1 MTVMA
6 AVPRRMSMYLAR
18 NVVLATL
25 AAWVILLTFD
35 AILALVGEL
44 RDVGKESYTLGD
56 ALMFTLLTI
65 PRRLYDEFPTVA
77 VIGSLLGL
85 GGLAA
90 RSELTA
96 MRAAGLSKLQ
106 MGVAALLPL
115 TLLTLL
121 MMANIETLGPLGEQQ
136 AQSLANLKSRQLMMA
151 RYSGLW
157 AREGNLFFNARGN
170 SAPHHEG
177 GKSWIELQDVRLYQF
192 DSQGRLDSLAHA
204 DRAEHRSNGWT
215 LFGVERT
222 YFQARSVQ
230 VVHVARERWKT
241 ELDDST
247 LEATL
252 ARPRYLT
259 LSELR
264 SNIEYLRRNQLDAAK
279 FETAY
284 WARWFYPLNVIV
296 LCLATLPFA
305 FGSLRS
311 GGFGKRLFL
320 GILIGIGALLVQRMF
335 VNLADV
341 YRFDVRLAYLLPPL
355 LVLGLCWGWLA
366 KKI

>member
-1 MTVMA
+1 MTMMA
-6 AVPRRMSMYLAR
+6 ALPRRMAFYLAR

-25 AAWVILLTFD
+25 AAWAILISFD
-35 AILALVGEL
+35 AIVALVGEL
-44 RDVGKESYTLGD
+44 RDVGKESYTLAD
-56 ALMFTLLTI
+56 ALLFTLLTV

-96 MRAAGLSKLQ
+96 MRAVGLSKLQ
-106 MGVAALLPL
+106 MGLAVLLPL
-115 TLLTLL
+115 TALTVL
-121 MMANIETLGPLGEQQ
+121 MMVNIETLGPFAEQQ
-136 AQSLANLKSRQLMMA
+136 AQGLANLKSRQLMMA

-170 SAPHHEG
+170 SAPHNEG
-177 GKSWIELQDVRLYQF
+177 GKTWIELQDVRLYQF
-192 DSQGRLDSLAHA
+192 DPQGRLQSLAHA

-222 YFQARSVQ
+222 YFEARSVR
-230 VVHVARERWKT
+230 VEKLASERWQT

-252 ARPRYLT
+252 VRPRYLT
-259 LSELR
+259 SAELL
-264 SNIEYLRRNQLDAAK
+264 SNIEYLRRNKLDSLK
-279 FETAY
+279 FESAY
-284 WARWFYPLNVIV
+284 WSRWFYPLNVIA

-311 GGFGKRLFL
+311 GGFGKRLFI

-341 YRFDVRLAYLLPPL
+341 YRFDVRLAFLLPPL
-355 LVLGLCWGWLA
+355 LVWWLCWGWLA

>member
-1 MTVMA
+1 MKVYS
-6 AVPRRMSMYLAR
+6 RRMAIYLAR
-18 NVVLATL
+18 NVLLATL
-25 AAWVILLTFD
+25 AAWAILLTFD

-56 ALMFTLLTI
+56 AVLFTLLTI

-85 GGLAA
+85 GDLAA

-96 MRAAGLSKLQ
+96 MRAVGLSKLQ
-106 MGVAALLPL
+106 MGLAALLPL
-115 TLLTLL
+115 TILTLL
-121 MMANIETLGPLGEQQ
+121 MMVNIETFGPIGEQQ
-136 AQSLANLKSRQLMMA
+136 AQGLANLKSRQLMMA

-170 SAPHHEG
+170 SAPHHEAG
-177 GKSWIELQDVRLYQF
+177 VTWIELQDVRLYQF
-192 DSQGRLDSLAHA
+192 DPQGRLQSLAHA
-204 DRAEHRSNGWT
+204 ERAEHRKAGWT
-215 LFGVERT
+215 LFGIERT
-222 YFQARSVQ
+222 YFDARSVR
-230 VVHVARERWKT
+230 VEKMASERWQT
-241 ELDDST
+241 QLDDST

-259 LSELR
+259 SAELR
-264 SNIEYLRRNQLDAAK
+264 SNIEYLRRNQLDAMN
-279 FETAY
+279 FESAY
-284 WARWFYPLNVIV
+284 WARWFYPFNVIV

-311 GGFGKRLFL
+311 GGFGKRLFI

-341 YRFDVRLAYLLPPL
+341 YRFDVRLAFLLPPL
-355 LVLGLCWGWLA
+355 LVLALCWGWLA